1 MTIGPLPEWA
11 DKRLIVR
18 LNSSDELYV
27 IGGNAHTYRGR
38 VELYNLAEG
47 YGIAVF
53 PREIVAITDYA
64 RGWLEGFLSGNE
76 PALPDSAAVADL
88 RGSRELEYFHTHQRE
103 LRSSNRGLYWVRAR
117 SENNS
122 ATTMNDIY
130 RSLSDVFVAFQHSD
144 VLGIAEWSPIARFY
158 DEGQP
163 IDLTGPAEIR
173 DAFAWVN
180 PGYAMSD
187 NATAARTLRV
197 INCDQS
203 RLPSGAV
210 EVVISIQTLRG
221 IVYAVEMTVNLEEPA
236 FENGTSSGQ
245 IESILATIFEIL
257 VTTVDPDTATASTWT
272 AVDAT
277 AVYPPDPR
285 SNRDLNTPVTPGWL
299 TYVADRLHFPA
310 ADISGTIMRSAPW
323 YTGVLITATPRL
335 NDFTL
340 EAAER
345 VATALGYRPD
355 EGDADYVSEAA
366 ESALNSTPSAHSL
379 PESSN

>member
-1 MTIGPLPEWA
+1 MSSRDLPDWA
-11 DKRLIVR
+11 DERLIVR

-27 IGGNAHTYRGR
+27 IDGNAHTYRGR

-103 LRSSNRGLYWVRAR
+103 VRSSNRGLYWVRAR

-130 RSLSDVFVAFQHSD
+130 RSLSDVFVAFERVD

-163 IDLTGPAEIR
+163 IDLTGPAEIH

-187 NATAARTLRV
+187 NGTAARTLRV

-221 IVYAVEMTVNLEEPA
+221 IVDTVEVTVNLEEPA
-236 FENGTSSGQ
+236 FENGTSSNQ
-245 IESILATIFEIL
+245 IESLVATIFESL
-257 VTTVDPDTATASTWT
+257 VTTTDPDTATASTWT
-272 AVDAT
+272 AIDAT
-277 AVYPPDPR
+277 DVYPPDPH

-299 TYVADRLHFPA
+299 TYVADRLDFPA
-310 ADISGTIMRSAPW
+310 ADISDTTIRSAPW
-323 YTGVLITATPRL
+323 HTGVLITATPRL
-335 NDFTL
+335 DDFTL
-340 EAAER
+340 NAAER
-345 VATALGYRPD
+345 VAVGLGYRPD
-355 EGDADYVSEAA
+355 EGGVD
-366 ESALNSTPSAHSL
+366 
-379 PESSN
+379 